1 MAAARQSQPD
11 QSVTGACLMA
21 TASCGHSPHR
31 PLPDYSACLPRNE
44 AGHGRPIRPD
54 PDRAV
59 AAAIHHK
66 AAGCKAETP
75 MLTSRFKNWRNLFAL
90 LCFAF
95 LFGLQVFHASPR

>member
-11 QSVTGACLMA
+11 QSVTRACLTA

-44 AGHGRPIRPD
+44 AGRGRPIRPG
-54 PDRAV
+54 PSRAV

-66 AAGCKAETP
+66 AAGCKAETLL
-75 MLTSRFKNWRNLFAL
+75 LTSAVQNLAESF
-90 LCFAF
+90 CFVWF
-95 LFGLQVFHASPR
+95 FSFGLAGVSC